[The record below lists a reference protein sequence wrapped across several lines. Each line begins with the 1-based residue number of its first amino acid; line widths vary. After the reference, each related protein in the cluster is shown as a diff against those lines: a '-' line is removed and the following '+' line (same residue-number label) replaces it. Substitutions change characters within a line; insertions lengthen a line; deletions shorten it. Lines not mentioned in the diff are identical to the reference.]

1 MATPL
6 EWTTTE
12 TYEVADLAAMRALA
26 FQLAD
31 RLRGKS
37 AVFALHGDLGAGK
50 TTFTQFLAAALGVNR
65 PVTSP
70 TFTLVSE
77 YPLPDDGL
85 LVHMDLYRLRSG
97 DDLDALGFDEYI
109 QGGALVF
116 IEWAERAT
124 DSLPSDTIHMTIAL
138 DPADAN
144 RRTVT
149 LETR

>member
-1 MATPL
+1 MPTPL
-6 EWTTTE
+6 EWTAKE
-12 TYEVADLAAMRALA
+12 IYEVDGLASMRDLARK
-26 FQLAD
+26 LAD
-31 RLRGKS
+31 RIRGKS
-37 AVFALHGDLGAGK
+37 AVFAMHGDLGAGK
-50 TTFTQFLAAALGVNR
+50 TTFTQFLAAALGVTR

-77 YPLPDDGL
+77 YPLPDGGL

-116 IEWAERAT
+116 IEWAERAE
-124 DSLPSDTIHMTIAL
+124 DSLPADTIHMTIDL
-138 DPADAN
+138 DPESADK
-144 RRTVT
+144 RVVT